1 MIKGYRVSGIIG
13 YYLGVIIYLNG
24 FVIGCIEE
32 ILDVRKII
40 YVGSRIIDLFSSN

>member
-32 ILDVRKII
+32 ILDVRKNYICGFEDYRFI
-40 YVGSRIIDLFSSN
+40 FE

>member
-32 ILDVRKII
+32 ILDVWKNYICGFEDYRFI
-40 YVGSRIIDLFSSN
+40 FE